1 MKYNQLLLC
10 LVSAIFT
17 TSSIANITTPN
28 EMRSENLQDIYLAG
42 GCFWGIEAYMEKI
55 YGVKEATSGYANG
68 KTEQTAYRII
78 GQTDHAETVHVT
90 YDANKISLEKLLQY
104 YFKVIDPTSKNKQGN
119 DIGRQYRTGIYY
131 QNEQDKQIILKEI
144 QAQQAKYKQKIQVQ
158 VEPLKHYILAEEYHQ
173 DYLKKNPNG
182 YCHIDLNQ
190 ANSIIIDPKIILN
203 LVMQH

>member
-90 YDANKISLEKLLQY
+90 YELIKFL
-104 YFKVIDPTSKNKQGN
+104 
-119 DIGRQYRTGIYY
+119 
-131 QNEQDKQIILKEI
+131 
-144 QAQQAKYKQKIQVQ
+144 
-158 VEPLKHYILAEEYHQ
+158 
-173 DYLKKNPNG
+173 
-182 YCHIDLNQ
+182 
-190 ANSIIIDPKIILN
+190 
-203 LVMQH
+203 